1 MHIDVDVS
9 FARQCEHAINLTV
22 VVGIVTGRRA
32 DAGRPFIECFE
43 QKSVSFVGLCQTF
56 LRESANFHIDRPSI
70 FFCCLHHALE
80 ADEAGGRI
88 DFDMGPHPGGA
99 VGYAFLKRSTR
110 PLVNVFDRE
119 FFFGFSDP
127 GRVIGW
133 SGLRFGGTTIKDTC
147 FVEMNVGLDQARC
160 GEFAI
165 EIDDLFGAGQ
175 AGSDFGDS
183 PVNHPQIEQSV
194 GFLSENIRVL
204 KDSGHC
210 DSRFPIFDVGIV

>member
-1 MHIDVDVS
+1 
-9 FARQCEHAINLTV
+9 
-22 VVGIVTGRRA
+22 
-32 DAGRPFIECFE
+32 
-43 QKSVSFVGLCQTF
+43 
-56 LRESANFHIDRPSI
+56 
-70 FFCCLHHALE
+70 
-80 ADEAGGRI
+80 
-88 DFDMGPHPGGA
+88 MGPHPGGT
-99 VGYAFLKRSTR
+99 VRYAFLQRSTS
-110 PLVNVFDRE
+110 PLVNVFGRE

-127 GRVIGW
+127 GCVIGW
-133 SGLRFGGTTIKDTC
+133 SGLRFGGSTIKDKR

-194 GFLSENIRVL
+194 GFLSKNICVS
-204 KDSGHC
+204 KYCGQC